1 MPWPGGSDPDSIL
14 ESTLIVDA
22 TVIMTKISIAVVLVV
37 VIVLGIH
44 VRESRTAVRVH
55 RTFPVAVEK
64 ELDSFK
70 SDRAPDSASYDDL
83 FRYFLEGFEIYRS
96 KQGAITYY
104 EGLPSRHGSR
114 ADALEGFSRSAPM
127 WGAWV
132 KSGRPHA
139 IRLLNGSTV
148 DLVNEFRQGLLA
160 GTDPAGDE
168 YWGDVSDLDQ
178 RIVEASDIALS
189 VWLFRETVW
198 DTLSSDQKAQV
209 GRWLKQS
216 EVHRVSD
223 NNWHLFPVFIGA
235 VLTSLGV
242 PNDRNRVEENYARFK
257 EFYRGDGWFS
267 DGPGRTYDYY
277 NAWAIQYQLY
287 WLQQVDPEWDR
298 GFIGGARRQFLAT
311 YPYLIGPNGF
321 PVMGRSICYRM
332 AAPAPLIIGEQTDPD
347 EVPPSEARRALD
359 ATWSYFVKR
368 GAVEHGN
375 VSQGYCGSDPR
386 ILDNY
391 SGPASCLWALRS
403 LIVAYYMPPDS
414 TFWTAS
420 HGYLPVERSS
430 YEIHVP
436 TIGWTITGNKESGTI
451 VLKKPGEAAGSEI
464 PMSEYGAVRQLATA
478 FLWRPFRPD
487 NSRAKYDLDSYSSA
501 APFCGCLGIH

>member
-1 MPWPGGSDPDSIL
+1 MR
-14 ESTLIVDA
+14 
-22 TVIMTKISIAVVLVV
+22 KIFISVVLVV
-37 VIVLGIH
+37 LIVLGIR
-44 VRESRTAVRVH
+44 VRLSRPPVMARS
-55 RTFPVAVEK
+55 FPVAVEK
-64 ELDSFK
+64 ELDGFK
-70 SDRAPDSASYDDL
+70 SERAPNSASYDDL
-83 FRYFLEGFEIYRS
+83 FRYFMEGFEVYRS

-127 WGAWV
+127 WGAWI
-132 KSGRPHA
+132 KSGRSHT
-139 IRLLNGSTV
+139 IRLLNGGTV
-148 DLVNEFRQGLLA
+148 DLVGEFRKGLLA

-189 VWLFRETVW
+189 VWLFHDTVW
-198 DTLSSDQKAQV
+198 DGLSADQKSQV
-209 GRWLKQS
+209 ARWLKQS

-242 PNDRNRVEENYARFK
+242 SNDRRRVQENYARFK

-267 DGPGRTYDYY
+267 DGPGQTYDYY

-287 WLQQVDPEWDR
+287 WLQEVDPQWDR
-298 GFIGGARRQFLAT
+298 EFIKETRRQFLAT

-332 AAPAPLIIGEQTDPD
+332 AAPVPLIIGEQTDPD
-347 EVPPSEARRALD
+347 EVSAPEARRALD
-359 ATWSYFVKR
+359 TTWSYFIKR
-368 GAVEHGN
+368 GAVLHGN

-403 LIVAYYMPPDS
+403 LIVAYYKAPNT
-414 TFWTAS
+414 TFWMAS
-420 HGYLPVERSS
+420 TGYLPVERSS
-430 YEIHVP
+430 YEIRIP
-436 TIGWTITGNKESGTI
+436 TIQWTIAGDKQSGEI
-451 VLKKPGEAAGSEI
+451 VLRKPGEAVGSQVA
-464 PMSEYGAVRQLATA
+464 MSGYGPLRQLATA
-478 FLWRPFRPD
+478 LLWRPFRPD
-487 NSRAKYDLDSYSSA
+487 NSRAKYDLDLYSSA
-501 APFCGCLGIH
+501 APFCGCLGMNSK